1 MPRGK
6 RGQLDISDYRHDD
19 LVLQR
24 FEAARRNLLDTS
36 LRNKLINYR
45 TPKASGV
52 EIVGEDP
59 IEVYRLLVK
68 EGKSLTFIGRPEP
81 QKEGLGGEEI
91 NSGPSLVDT
100 TDTKLNTNEPESKLY
115 TRLLKTLRDARA
127 TLEEQG
133 VNTLF
138 LALGMLHWYESE
150 ASQEPRKA
158 PLILI
163 PVLIE
168 RHRSTRF
175 RISYDGTEVG
185 SNLPLIAILQQQF
198 GINLPEISGA
208 ESLDVA
214 QYFQQVANV
223 VADQERWRV
232 DNKAIVLS
240 FFSYAKYL
248 MFKDLEGEAWP
259 EGQKP
264 WTHDVIRSLLGDGFK
279 DNNGASI
286 SEEENIDRYRPIEEA
301 HEVFD
306 ADSSQL
312 LAILETKSGRSIIIE
327 GPPGTGKSQTIT
339 NLIAEAIAESKKV
352 LFVAEKRAALEVVWR
367 RLKEAGLH
375 EACLELHSSKA
386 NKRAFYE
393 QLKRTLYLARPQK
406 EQKQQELKRLGQ
418 IRDRLNEYCQALHH
432 PLPKREISPFFAIG
446 QLFKLGKEPDGL
458 RKPSFSIMHRWTQ
471 SDFEN
476 KRELVRKIQYT
487 VKEIGIPAEN
497 PFFGSGLM
505 LLLPE
510 DRKEI
515 ASLIQETVKAVQNA
529 FDWACRLDPDS
540 AEAIRD
546 AVIAKQQRW
555 ELMINDIQRNVTQY
569 GDKWYRIFVLPYHI
583 ARWKCRSLWVRP
595 LPKSHQE
602 MFVLIQAVQAILTAS
617 RQLNALLKRLEAREP
632 LNLLAKLCFSD
643 QLVRLNTWLAD
654 LTPLHHLA
662 TFNRLCDEARQQGI
676 EEVAQIAASWEAA
689 GDRLVEVFDRTWYS
703 GVVREAFESRPIL
716 VTLENKE
723 HEDLIREFRELDTLM
738 LKINRAKVALK
749 HWEQVPRYTA
759 GGSLG
764 LLLREMEK
772 QRGHKPIRKIM
783 SEAGEAIQAIKP
795 VFMMSPLS
803 VAMYL
808 PPDGPKFDLVIFDE
822 ASQIKPED
830 AFGAIIR
837 AKQLIVVG
845 DSKQLPPTSF
855 FDKLTQVDDSDDEDE
870 KVEVNIT
877 RDMESILALMN
888 SKIPPYSPQRRDLRW
903 HYRSKHDSLI
913 ACSNRLFYNE
923 RLIVPPSKERKP
935 KGIGLVFHH
944 LPHTVYGRGGSKK
957 NLEEARI
964 VAEAIIRHIKENPGL
979 TLGVAA
985 FSISQQQAIEDE
997 LERLRREN
1005 AEIDMLLEEFDRRHE
1020 TEPLFVKN
1028 LETVQ
1033 GDERDVIFISVGYG
1047 RDANGYTSMNFGP
1060 LNREGGERRLNV
1072 LITRARIRCEVF
1084 TNLRYSDIRVEEAS
1098 PQGVKALRTFL
1109 HFAETGEI
1117 DIPSPTDREPMS
1129 PFEEAV
1135 IEALR
1140 AHGYQVAPQ
1149 VGSAGFYVDIGV
1161 CDPHNPGRFI
1171 LGIECDGAQYH
1182 SSRSARDRDR
1192 LRQAVLEARGW
1203 RIHRIWSTDWYKN
1216 PENELRRLLQ
1226 AIEQAI
1232 ATQSE
1237 SSVTPPLPN
1246 PDAGQSDP
1254 NLNITMKESETAV
1267 VLPAISVPK
1276 YIFAQP
1282 TVTLG
1287 GRQLRDISPV
1297 EMADWVVQVVEI
1309 ESPVHFEEVVRRI
1322 REAAGLAR
1330 AGESIRQAVL
1340 KGIQYASAQGKVTFD
1355 KPFVLKNPQHR
1366 PVPRDRSHFPN
1377 HIKKLEYVHPDE
1389 IKAALI
1395 LVVERSFGISAAEAQ
1410 NEALKLLGF
1419 ERVTETMSKQVI
1431 SVIQKLCEESELQV
1445 QGDLLR
1451 RPK

>member
-1 MPRGK
+1 MLHPNVE
-6 RGQLDISDYRHDD
+6 
-19 LVLQR
+19 LVHQR
-24 FEAARRNLLDTS
+24 LENARRNLLDTS

-52 EIVGEDP
+52 EVVGEDP
-59 IEVYRLLVK
+59 VEVYRLLVK
-68 EGKSLTFIGRPEP
+68 EGKSMTFIGRPDS
-81 QKEGLGGEEI
+81 QKEDFRGEEI
-91 NSGPSLVDT
+91 DSGPSLVDK
-100 TDTKLNTNEPESKLY
+100 TDTKLNANETESKLY
-115 TRLLKTLRDARA
+115 TRLLKTWRDARA

-185 SNLPLIAILQQQF
+185 SNLSLIAILQQQF
-198 GINLPEISGA
+198 GINLPEISEA

-214 QYFQQVANV
+214 QYFQQVADA

-264 WTHDVIRSLLGDGFK
+264 WMHDIVMALLGDGFE
-279 DNNGASI
+279 DNNDTSI
-286 SEEENIDRYRPIEEA
+286 SEEENIDQYRPIEKA

-312 LAILETKSGRSIIIE
+312 LAILESKLGRSMIIE

-339 NLIAEAIAESKKV
+339 NLIAEAIAEGKKV
-352 LFVAEKRAALEVVWR
+352 LFIAEKRAALEVVWR
-367 RLKEAGLH
+367 RLREAGLH

-406 EQKQQELKRLGQ
+406 EQKQQELKRLSQ
-418 IRDRLNEYCQALHH
+418 IRDQLNEYCQTLHQ
-432 PLPKREISPFFAIG
+432 PLLNREISPFFAIG
-446 QLFKLGKEPDGL
+446 QLLKLGKEPEGL

-471 SDFEN
+471 SDFES
-476 KRELVRKIQYT
+476 KRELVRKIQYA
-487 VKEIGIPAEN
+487 VKEIGIPTEN

-515 ASLIQETVKAVQNA
+515 ASLIQETAKAVQKA
-529 FDWACRLDPDS
+529 FDSVCRLDPDP

-555 ELMINDIQRNVTQY
+555 ELEINDIQRKIAQY
-569 GDKWYRIFVLPYHI
+569 GDKWYRVFVPSYHI
-583 ARWKCRSLWVRP
+583 ARWKCRSLWNRP
-595 LPKSHQE
+595 LPKSHEE
-602 MFVLIQAVQAILTAS
+602 MIRFIQVVQAVLTAS
-617 RQLNALLKRLEAREP
+617 HQLNALLNRLEAKEP
-632 LNLLAKLCFSD
+632 LQQLVKLSFSN
-643 QLVRLNTWLAD
+643 QLVRLNTWLTD
-654 LTPLHHLA
+654 LTPLQHLA

-676 EEVAQIAASWEAA
+676 EEVANIAASWEAA

-716 VTLENKE
+716 ATLENKE
-723 HEDLIREFRELDTLM
+723 HENLIQEFRELDTLM
-738 LKINRAKVALK
+738 LEINRAKVALK

-783 SEAGEAIQAIKP
+783 LEAGEAIQAIKP

-808 PPDGPKFDLVIFDE
+808 PPEGPKFDLVIFDE

-837 AKQLIVVG
+837 AKQVIVVG
-845 DSKQLPPTSF
+845 DSKQLPPTIF
-855 FDKLTQVDDSDDEDE
+855 FDKLTQVDDSADEDE
-870 KVEVNIT
+870 EFEVNIT

-888 SKIPPYSPQRRDLRW
+888 SKIPPYSPRRRDLRW

-935 KGIGLVFHH
+935 KGMGLVFHH

-957 NLEEARI
+957 NPEEARI
-964 VAEAIIRHIKENPGL
+964 VAEAIVKHIKENL
-979 TLGVAA
+979 HLSLGVAA
-985 FSISQQQAIEDE
+985 FSISQQEAIEDE
-997 LERLRREN
+997 LDRLRREN
-1005 AEIDMLLEEFDRRHE
+1005 AEIDMLLVEFDRRHE

-1047 RDANGYTSMNFGP
+1047 KDVNGYISMNFGP
-1060 LNREGGERRLNV
+1060 LNKEGGERRLNV
-1072 LITRARIRCEVF
+1072 LITRARRRCEVF
-1084 TNLRYSDIRVEEAS
+1084 TNLRYSDIRVEEDS

-1109 HFAETGEI
+1109 HYAETGEI
-1117 DIPSPTDREPMS
+1117 DVPTPTNREPMS

-1140 AHGYQVAPQ
+1140 AHDYQVVPQ

-1161 CDPHNPGRFI
+1161 CDPHNPGRFV

-1226 AIEQAI
+1226 ALEQAI

-1237 SSVTPPLPN
+1237 SHVTPPWPN
-1246 PDAGQSDP
+1246 PDTDQHALDP
-1254 NLNITMKESETAV
+1254 EITMKENQTAAM
-1267 VLPAISVPK
+1267 LPSISVPK

-1282 TVTLG
+1282 RVTLG
-1287 GRQLRDISPV
+1287 WRQLRDISPV
-1297 EMADWVVQVVEI
+1297 EMADWVVQVVEV

-1330 AGESIRQAVL
+1330 AGNSIRRAVL
-1340 KGIQYASAQGKVTFD
+1340 NGIQYASAKGKVIFD
-1355 KPFVLKNPQHR
+1355 EPFVLKNLPNQ
-1366 PVPRDRSHFPN
+1366 PIPRDRSSLPN

-1395 LVVERSFGISAAEAQ
+1395 LVVESSFGISQDGAI
-1410 NEALKLLGF
+1410 NEALRLLGF
-1419 ERVTETMSKQVI
+1419 ERVTEVMRRRVLSLINALCKESK
-1431 SVIQKLCEESELQV
+1431 LQL
-1445 QGDLLR
+1445 QGDLL
-1451 RPK
+1451 KCNK